1 MKRTPALPHLQLDAL
16 REVANIASAHAATA
30 LGQLT
35 NRRIMI
41 TVPELAVAS
50 ADEIP
55 TLLGYAGQP
64 VVVVAMHL
72 LGDVTGSL
80 VFLMAGAKA
89 QQLSALLLRRPTPE
103 DGTLDALARS
113 SLTETAN
120 IIGGAYAGVLA
131 TLMSRVVMISVPALG
146 IEPPDGLLK
155 RLRATEADADTGLCI
170 ETRLTC
176 DGELGEFG
184 GHMLLLPNRAAL
196 RSILDALQVGG

>member
-1 MKRTPALPHLQLDAL
+1 MKRTPDLPNLQLDAL

-41 TVPELAVAS
+41 TVPELALAR
-50 ADEIP
+50 AEEIP
-55 TLLGYAGQP
+55 TLLGYTDQQ

-89 QQLSALLLRRPTPE
+89 QQLSALLLQRPTPA

-131 TLMSRVVMISVPALG
+131 TVMSRIVMISVPALG
-146 IEPPDGLLK
+146 IEPPDGVLK
-155 RLRATEADADTGLCI
+155 RLRSAAADAEMGLCI

-176 DGELGEFG
+176 AGELGDFG
-184 GHMLLLPNRAAL
+184 GHMLLLPNPAAL
-196 RSILDALQVGG
+196 RSILAALQVGG